1 MIKNLKIHLAWLTIV
16 LLITGTTVVASNE
29 WVVTKYE
36 GSIFF
41 EGKELG
47 NHPNMPF
54 LQKDGLTYIPVRAI
68 ENASIGFTRYDS
80 ANKSIYIDM
89 FNFVDGVG
97 GSSNLYAESEDTL
110 FHLRINS
117 SKERYS
123 VGEPLAIWSVLSNRS
138 DKQAK
143 IHHGSPLLHY
153 YVKDAKGSMFGET
166 RASALRT
173 STVAA
178 HFQEARPLSRFTA
191 YQYNRGSSPRY
202 DLEGGEEIFK
212 KEITRPLH
220 LPAGTYTIG
229 VVADYRIPSDYPTKS
244 FIDLP
249 EHRLESSIQI
259 TIE

>member
-1 MIKNLKIHLAWLTIV
+1 MKNFKIHLVWFTIV
-16 LLITGTTVVASNE
+16 LFITGTTVVASNE
-29 WVVTKYE
+29 WVLTKYE

-54 LQKDGLTYIPVRAI
+54 LQKDGLTYIPIRSI

-80 ANKSIYIDM
+80 ANKNIYIDM
-89 FNFVDGVG
+89 FNSIDGVG
-97 GSSNLYAESEDTL
+97 GSSNLYAESENAL

-117 SKERYS
+117 SKKRYN
-123 VGEPLAIWSVLSNRS
+123 VGEQLAIWSVLSNKS
-138 DKQAK
+138 GEQAK
-143 IHHGSPLLHY
+143 LHHGSPLLHY
-153 YVKDAKGSMFGET
+153 YVQDAKGSIFGET
-166 RASALRT
+166 RALALRT
-173 STVAA
+173 SDITP
-178 HFQEARPLSRFTA
+178 HFQEVRSWSRFVA

-229 VVADYRIPSDYPTKS
+229 VVAEYRMASDDPTKS
-244 FIDLP
+244 IMDLP
-249 EHRLESSIQI
+249 GHRLESSIQI